1 MENRMVIGKESGRRF
16 MPFVLTAV
24 ILLVDQ
30 ITKMLVVRYIPLG
43 TIAKKLFG
51 DFIWICHVRNTGAA
65 FSMGA
70 GSSVPARILMLIIL
84 PFAIMGVV
92 AWAVATKKEVLTDVQ
107 RWFAAG
113 ILGGGLGT
121 LADRVFRFDEGVV
134 DFISVKFY
142 GLFGLERW
150 PTFNVSDSCVVVFV
164 ILFALSVLF
173 GKDAHKVSGKKG
185 AK

>member
-1 MENRMVIGKESGRRF
+1 MEGRKRF
-16 MPFVLTAV
+16 MPFVLTACILV
-24 ILLVDQ
+24 VDQVTKLLVV
-30 ITKMLVVRYIPLG
+30 KNIPQG
-43 TIAKKLFG
+43 TVAKRVFG
-51 DFIWICHVRNTGAA
+51 DFLWICHVRNTGAA

-70 GSSVPARILMLIIL
+70 GSSDFVRIVMLIVL
-84 PFAIMGVV
+84 PLALMCAI
-92 AWAVATKKEVLTDVQ
+92 AWAIVAKNDLFTNVQ

-121 LADRVFRFDEGVV
+121 IADRIFRFDEGVV

-164 ILFALSVLF
+164 VLFALSVLLQ
-173 GKDAHKVSGKKG
+173 GCGNESKKG
-185 AK
+185 GLK

>member
-1 MENRMVIGKESGRRF
+1 MEGRKRF
-16 MPFVLTAV
+16 MPFVLTACILAV
-24 ILLVDQ
+24 DQVTKLLVV
-30 ITKMLVVRYIPLG
+30 KNIPQG
-43 TIAKKLFG
+43 TIAKRFFG
-51 DFIWICHVRNTGAA
+51 DFLWICHVRNTGAA

-70 GSSVPARILMLIIL
+70 ESSDFVRIVMLIVL
-84 PFAIMGVV
+84 PLALMCAI
-92 AWAVATKKEVLTDVQ
+92 AWAIVAKNDLFTNVQ

-121 LADRVFRFDEGVV
+121 IADRIFRFDEGVV

-164 ILFALSVLF
+164 VLFALSVLF
-173 GKDAHKVSGKKG
+173 QGCGNESKKG
-185 AK
+185 GLK

>member
-1 MENRMVIGKESGRRF
+1 MEGRKRF
-16 MPFVLTAV
+16 MPFVLTACILAV
-24 ILLVDQ
+24 DQVTKLLVV
-30 ITKMLVVRYIPLG
+30 KNIPQG
-43 TIAKKLFG
+43 TIAKRFFG
-51 DFIWICHVRNTGAA
+51 DFLWICHVRNTGAA

-70 GSSVPARILMLIIL
+70 GSSDFVRIVMLIVL
-84 PFAIMGVV
+84 PLALMCAI
-92 AWAVATKKEVLTDVQ
+92 AWAIVAKSDLFTNVQ

-121 LADRVFRFDEGVV
+121 IADRIFRFDEGVV

-164 ILFALSVLF
+164 VLFALSVLLQ
-173 GKDAHKVSGKKG
+173 GCGNESKKG
-185 AK
+185 GLK